1 MAGEDNKPDQ
11 DPNPAAEPTK
21 VIDQLEN
28 LPREKREIVIQ
39 TILSKFHIGP
49 LSPYE
54 DLEAY
59 GRIIPDGAN
68 RIMQM
73 AEKEQ
78 QHRHTR
84 EDEND
89 RAEIKLKGRGQ
100 WIGVT
105 ISGTLITLAAV
116 FGLTHHDGLAKTIL
130 AFTII
135 ALVSMFVLDRV
146 PTWLGN
152 WFDHDKK
159 E

>member
-1 MAGEDNKPDQ
+1 LAGENNKPDQ

-39 TILSKFHIGP
+39 TILSKFQTGP
-49 LSPYE
+49 LPPHE

-100 WIGVT
+100 SIGGA
-105 ISGTLITLAAV
+105 ISGTFNNPGSDIWPHSSRR
-116 FGLTHHDGLAKTIL
+116 FGKNHFGVHHNCTG
-130 AFTII
+130 
-135 ALVSMFVLDRV
+135 VRV
-146 PTWLGN
+146 RP
-152 WFDHDKK
+152 
-159 E
+159 